1 MSDNALTGPPSTQG
15 RDYALPPDDG
25 TNGPSTPPSRDQS
38 AGNLGGAG
46 RSQLYG
52 APVTTTSTG
61 QSQLLNDL
69 LASPN
74 TTLEIAIL
82 RLRVRQDRIA
92 EIHVES
98 GEKALGSLRLVNQN
112 QIDRIRENRDEM
124 LRKLRAAKPGF
135 WGVLGKVFSKVI
147 AGALGIV
154 TCVAAVGA
162 VMSTGGA
169 AWPVALLAI
178 VSFNSAMSSF
188 VGAASDIS
196 ASAGGPSFS
205 IFSQVGGPK
214 GLSTLLDGLL
224 VADFGGIAAGSMTL
238 AGEEDTT
245 VIMAVSISCGIAG
258 AALMCMCNAKAATK
272 FVDYGTNLR
281 KVAER
286 FNPGVVEGVEGACNT
301 ASSSIAYVQTKSL
314 ADAKGFEADG
324 VRYDADREQTQA
336 FMLIL
341 VESSNDLLEIDQV
354 MNRVLAKL
362 IARSGNSLAI
372 LASATPERA

>member
-1 MSDNALTGPPSTQG
+1 MSDSALTGPPSTQG
-15 RDYALPPDDG
+15 RDYLLPPDDSA
-25 TNGPSTPPSRDQS
+25 TGPSTRPGRDHS
-38 AGNLGGAG
+38 AGNLGGIE
-46 RSQLYG
+46 RSQLFG
-52 APVTTTSTG
+52 APLTTPSTG
-61 QSQLLNDL
+61 QSQLLQDL
-69 LASPN
+69 LASPA

-98 GEKALGSLRLVNQN
+98 GERALGSLRLVNQN
-112 QIDRIRENRDEM
+112 QLDRIRENRDEM

-135 WGVLGKVFSKVI
+135 WGVLGKVFSKVV
-147 AGALGIV
+147 AGVIGLC
-154 TCVAAVGA
+154 TCAAAVA
-162 VMSTGGA
+162 TVMTTGGA
-169 AWPVALLAI
+169 AWPVALLAV

-196 ASAGGPSFS
+196 ASAGGPTFS
-205 IFSQVGGPK
+205 IFSEIGGPK
-214 GLSTLLDGLL
+214 GLSTLLDGLVVMNL
-224 VADFGGIAAGSMTL
+224 GGVAAGSMTL

-245 VIMAVSISCGIAG
+245 VIMAVSLSCGIAG
-258 AALMCMCNAKAATK
+258 AALMCMCDAKAATK
-272 FVDYGTNLR
+272 FVGYADNIRRFT
-281 KVAER
+281 KVSRGA
-286 FNPGVVEGVEGACNT
+286 VEGVEGVANT
-301 ASSSIAYVQTKSL
+301 ASGSVSTVETKAL
-314 ADAKGFEADG
+314 ADAKGLEADG

-362 IARSGNSLAI
+362 IARSGNSLSM